1 MFLTISYDIVSGL
14 DHTTLIIQFIRA
26 QLFKI
31 NDVFS

>member
-1 MFLTISYDIVSGL
+1 MDTIF
-14 DHTTLIIQFIRA
+14 TLSIGKDRPEQTEKTRA